1 MKAQLFEITH
11 TTLYRYTSPVS
22 VSHNL
27 LRLAPRSLPC
37 QHALSHAIEI
47 SPQPSTTR
55 IRTDYFGNQVM
66 FATIAE
72 THNELRVVAR
82 SQVAIGP
89 PPLPDPAETP
99 AWETVGVICRSDHSQ
114 SVMEAAEFTF
124 ASPHVPVSSAY
135 ADYAEPS
142 FAPRRPFLE
151 AVLDLTARI
160 HRDFAFDPTATT
172 VATPLEEVLQLRRGV
187 CQDFAHFEIA
197 CLRALGL
204 PARYISGY
212 LETLPPP
219 GQAKLTGSD
228 ASHAWIS
235 IFCPGL
241 GWIDVDPTNNL
252 LPSMQHITVG
262 WGRDYADVCPIRG
275 ETPALEVSV
284 DVLAQGTLEINSS
297 LRGNDHGRQAGDY
310 AISQTNINP

>member
-1 MKAQLFEITH
+1 MRAQLFEITH
-11 TTLYRYTSPVS
+11 TTAYRYTSPVA

-27 LRLAPRSLPC
+27 LRLAPRRLPF
-37 QHALSHAIEI
+37 QHAFSHALEI
-47 SPQPSTTR
+47 SPRPETMQV
-55 IRTDYFGNQVM
+55 RTDYFGNEVV

-72 THNELRVVAR
+72 AHNELRVIAR
-82 SQVAIGP
+82 SQVAISP
-89 PPLPDPAETP
+89 PPLTDPAETP
-99 AWETVGVICRSDHSQ
+99 PWEMVGVTCLSDHSP

-124 ASPHVPVSSAY
+124 ASPHVPVASPY
-135 ADYAEPS
+135 AQYAEPS
-142 FAPRRPFLE
+142 FTPQRSLLE

-160 HRDFAFDPTATT
+160 HRDFVFDPTATT

-204 PARYISGY
+204 PARYVSGY
-212 LETLPPP
+212 LETLPAP
-219 GQAKLTGSD
+219 GQTKLMGVD

-252 LPSMQHITVG
+252 LPSMQHITVA

-275 ETPALEVSV
+275 VVSGGGENPALEVSV
-284 DVLAQGTLEINSS
+284 DVLAQGAIETNAWAN
-297 LRGNDHGRQAGDY
+297 GNL
-310 AISQTNINP
+310 